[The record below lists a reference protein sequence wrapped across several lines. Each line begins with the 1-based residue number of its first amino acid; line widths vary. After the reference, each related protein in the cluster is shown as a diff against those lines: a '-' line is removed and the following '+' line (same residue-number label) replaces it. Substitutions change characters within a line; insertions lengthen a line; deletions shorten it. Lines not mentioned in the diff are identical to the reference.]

1 MDFEE
6 ENDKAN
12 KKHNIY
18 LKFQDFSKK
27 LTQQIRDE

>member
-6 ENDKAN
+6 ENYKAN
-12 KKHNIY
+12 KKPNIY

-27 LTQQIRDE
+27 LSQ